1 MASFNSVQ
9 IKDIVRE
16 TPEAVTLFFNIP
28 DSLKPEYKFLAGQ
41 YLTIETPVEG
51 EKIRRD
57 YSLSSTPFSGDV
69 AVTVKRVENGKFSN
83 YANSSLK
90 IGDLVNLSSPK
101 GKFILDHYNQSAKTI
116 FAFAAGS
123 GITPIISIIKTALEK
138 NLNTNCVLLY
148 GNKSPETTIFH
159 GELKKLEQLYSNRF
173 KLQLVF
179 SQTKISSSISG
190 RIDSENATN
199 FLKNI
204 NSEQK
209 KSSIFYLCGPEQM
222 ILDVKEVLLKNGV
235 DEEKILYELFTA
247 SSSLKK
253 QSQIAAPKGLSEA
266 TILFDDLSENITIK
280 NNQTIL
286 DAALAKDIDVPY
298 SCQGGVC
305 SSCICKIKEGS
316 AEMRQNSVLTD
327 KEVKEGFVLS
337 CMAVPTSAK
346 LIVDFDDV

>member
-9 IKDIVRE
+9 IKNIVKE
-16 TPEAVTLFFNIP
+16 TPQAVTLFFNIP

-41 YLTIETPVEG
+41 YLTIETPIGG
-51 EKIRRD
+51 ENIRRD
-57 YSLSSTPFSGDV
+57 YSLCSTPFSGDI

-90 IGDLVNLSSPK
+90 TGDLINISYPK
-101 GKFILDHYNQSAKTI
+101 GKFVLDHYNQSAKTI

-138 NLNTNCVLLY
+138 NLNTNCFLLY

-159 GELKKLEQLYSNRF
+159 DELKKLEQLYSNRF
-173 KLQLVF
+173 KLHLVF
-179 SQTKISSSISG
+179 SQTKISNSISG
-190 RIDSENATN
+190 RIDSANAAN

-204 NSEQK
+204 SSEQK
-209 KSSIFYLCGPEQM
+209 KSSVFYLCGPEQM
-222 ILDVKEVLLKNGV
+222 ILNVKETLLENGI
-235 DEEKILYELFTA
+235 DEENILFELFTA
-247 SSSLKK
+247 SSSLKN
-253 QSQIAAPKGLSEA
+253 QSKMVLQKGLSEA

-280 NNQTIL
+280 NDQTIL
-286 DAALAKDIDVPY
+286 DAALAKDIEVPY

-316 AEMRQNSVLTD
+316 AEMKQNSVLTD